1 MSNISRSLHGS
12 FHWDSS
18 FPVSYSLTFSQGK
31 GLLECF
37 CGKIKI
43 KPSAQI
49 LPTHPPVQPE
59 RLQIEHAA
67 EWPLISYP
75 PGLSLPPSLSS
86 LFSSPPY
93 PLPPSSSK
101 LHCMRVP
108 LLPSDFWIQLS
119 QRKCKMLSLDRAGFE
134 LLGSLLNCSCF
145 CMLWE
150 GWIEGLGFPFWDQR
164 LSF

>member
-12 FHWDSS
+12 FRWDSS

-31 GLLECF
+31 GLLEWF

-49 LPTHPPVQPE
+49 LPTYPSVQLE
-59 RLQIEHAA
+59 HLQIEPSA

-86 LFSSPPY
+86 LFSPPY
-93 PLPPSSSK
+93 TLPPSSCK
-101 LHCMRVP
+101 LFCIRVS

-119 QRKCKMLSLDRAGFE
+119 QRKCNVLSLDRAGFE

-150 GWIEGLGFPFWDQR
+150 GWIEGPGFPFWDKH
-164 LSF
+164 LTF